1 MPVDP
6 DCDTGDC
13 DDEPPDPEP
22 GCNTRDDCYTNIY
35 RNDYSEGDPVA
46 DAISVLEDGTLNVAI
61 IWIKS
66 QYPEPMTQATW
77 LPQFSTHVGSDY
89 ISVAEF
95 SEQYPI
101 PHLSF
106 AGTIKGGSG
115 SVNGAPTVDIAPGNS
130 LNGRVYIA
138 TDYYAW
144 GSEIEVYMFNG
155 SYSPEIDTALVPYMV
170 IQQRVARVDG
180 VCTYQARK
188 FGPYANI
195 AAYVTALESFPPVPP
210 SDSFAGFAGGGLP
223 PISANGGIEEDDVDR
238 AVAEVYPWDY
248 SHAIALPIQGLYD
261 IDLPSGWFSNGV
273 TGVNIKLSSI
283 PIGTAAYGGI
293 WGPSV
298 APQCHV
304 DYSVYNWTL
313 SGQPS
318 WMPSSFTSPGCDSI
332 VINTAR
338 TVVFNTPNGA
348 GYSGNLRTT
357 TNASSLSEVNMCAG
371 GSVAGVLEKSGF
383 LYVGQNDNAFDYA
396 GTETKTYS
404 DAPPSVF
411 NYTTGDLIANP
422 FSQAVFTPDIAAS
435 PRTSHAVS
443 VLNGTWSIY
452 LEPNTTYT
460 YTYDANDPDT
470 IFYPTKGSP
479 DPSIIRS
486 GTVTIKS
493 PGPSVDDCI
502 CFVSGANAFGYD
514 VPTPPGKTVPSEVI
528 AQWLA
533 ADLDIVEGTCG
544 THGGA
549 NIPCFCDGSCFYKR
563 NDAHTGYALY
573 NPEGYLKGCRK
584 TAEQVIAGLSV
595 EPAELMDTP
604 CSQEECEGHAATWMA
619 EPHGEP
625 NEEGLYKVKWI
636 LLDDCPGACCSDQP
650 TQPEFVKTSTLIDAP
665 CKCGCD

>member
-13 DDEPPDPEP
+13 GDEPPDPEP
-22 GCNTRDDCYTNIY
+22 GCNTRDDCSTDIY

-46 DAISVLEDGTLNVAI
+46 DAVSILEDGSLVPQLV
-61 IWIKS
+61 WIKS

-77 LPQFSTHVGSDY
+77 LPEFSTHVGSDY
-89 ISVAEF
+89 IRLAEYN
-95 SEQYPI
+95 EQYPY
-101 PHLSF
+101 PYLSF
-106 AGTIKGGSG
+106 VGTIKGNGG
-115 SVNGAPTVDIAPGNS
+115 SVNVAPTVDIGPGNT
-130 LNGRVYIA
+130 LNGRVSLAPEIYG
-138 TDYYAW
+138 
-144 GSEIEVYMFNG
+144 GSVIEVYMYNG
-155 SYSPEIDTALVPYMV
+155 SSAPGVDTGQVPYMM
-170 IQQRVARVDG
+170 IQHSISRIDG

-188 FGPYANI
+188 FGPYANVT
-195 AAYVTALESFPPVPP
+195 AYATALESFPAVPP
-210 SDSFAGFAGGGLP
+210 SGTFAGFAGGALP
-223 PISANGGIEEDDVDR
+223 PISANGGQEEGEADI
-238 AVAEVYPWDY
+238 AIAEVYPWDY

-283 PIGTAAYGGI
+283 PIGSAAYGGV
-293 WGPSV
+293 WGPFK
-298 APQCHV
+298 APQCNV
-304 DYSVYNWTL
+304 DYSIYNWTL

-318 WMPSSFTSPGCDSI
+318 WMPSSFTSPGCGSI

-357 TNASSLSEVNMCAG
+357 TNASSLSEVNMCG
-371 GSVAGVLEKSGF
+371 GSVVGALEKSGF

-411 NYTTGDLIANP
+411 NYTTGDLIFNP
-422 FSQAVFTPDIAAS
+422 FSQAVFTPDIAVS

-443 VLNGTWSIY
+443 VLNGTWAIY

-493 PGPSVDDCI
+493 PAPSVDDCT
-502 CFVSGANAFGYD
+502 CFVYGANAFGYE
-514 VPTPPGKTVPSEVI
+514 VPTAPGNTIPPEVI
-528 AQWLA
+528 ALWLA
-533 ADLDIVEGTCG
+533 ADLDIVAGSCG
-544 THGGA
+544 THGV
-549 NIPCFCDGSCFYKR
+549 NLPCFCDGGCFYKR
-563 NDAHTGYALY
+563 NEAHTGYSLY
-573 NPEGYLKGCRK
+573 QPDGYLKGCRK
-584 TAEQVIAGLSV
+584 TEEQVIAGLSTG
-595 EPAELMDTP
+595 PAELMDTP
-604 CSQEECEGHAATWMA
+604 CSQEECEAHTATWMA
-619 EPHGEP
+619 EAYGEP
-625 NEEGLYKVKWI
+625 NKEGLYKVKWI

-650 TQPEFVKTSTLIDAP
+650 TQPEFVKSSTLVDVP